1 MIKKLISKK
10 VFVVYFIF
18 IALTWLEAVVNPWLV
33 SRIVELFQQR
43 QLHLLWQ
50 ALVFGV
56 IGNLLIL
63 IGLTGKRY
71 YFAKLIAEFSYHL
84 KQKITQHFLYGQQ
97 IEDEAFLADI
107 EKDVPQLEETYVE
120 PLVIVMASLGF
131 TSISIIYALVT
142 NFYLGLVFV
151 FFYAIPAI
159 FARFGGKQ
167 LDDLSQAKMQANQ
180 RYLQS
185 LTDVLKGIRVI
196 RNYGV
201 QTFFE
206 TRLTAKLSTSTEE
219 NLKFEKKRS
228 LNSFIIN
235 GLDTFCSLIPI
246 IIGGVMC
253 YYQQLSP
260 AQFVAIYLV
269 SYNIGYQFQELAYFL
284 NTIQGSKGLREK
296 YAPILEE
303 VSPSEKKDVDTLFPI
318 TFEDVS
324 FSYEQK
330 PILKHFS
337 CEIRQGEKV
346 VIIGESGVGKTTLLD
361 LLFGDLKPTS
371 GKILFAGQ
379 ELSPAQRK
387 QLIGYVL
394 QDNYCFSELTMA
406 ENIALSTDFKVE
418 SVHQLL
424 QKVQLNKELDQ
435 LPTLSGGERQR
446 MEIARML
453 YHEKNLILAD
463 EVKANLDAQTMAK
476 IDELLF
482 ALPQT
487 IIEVRHHYSKTDLER
502 YDQVIQ
508 LS

>member
-1 MIKKLISKK
+1 M
-10 VFVVYFIF
+10 
-18 IALTWLEAVVNPWLV
+18 
-33 SRIVELFQQR
+33 
-43 QLHLLWQ
+43 
-50 ALVFGV
+50 
-56 IGNLLIL
+56 
-63 IGLTGKRY
+63 
-71 YFAKLIAEFSYHL
+71 
-84 KQKITQHFLYGQQ
+84 
-97 IEDEAFLADI
+97 
-107 EKDVPQLEETYVE
+107 
-120 PLVIVMASLGF
+120 
-131 TSISIIYALVT
+131 
-142 NFYLGLVFV
+142 
-151 FFYAIPAI
+151 
-159 FARFGGKQ
+159 
-167 LDDLSQAKMQANQ
+167 
-180 RYLQS
+180 
-185 LTDVLKGIRVI
+185 
-196 RNYGV
+196 
-201 QTFFE
+201 
-206 TRLTAKLSTSTEE
+206 
-219 NLKFEKKRS
+219 
-228 LNSFIIN
+228 
-235 GLDTFCSLIPI
+235 
-246 IIGGVMC
+246 
-253 YYQQLSP
+253 
-260 AQFVAIYLV
+260 
-269 SYNIGYQFQELAYFL
+269 
-284 NTIQGSKGLREK
+284 
-296 YAPILEE
+296 
-303 VSPSEKKDVDTLFPI
+303 DTLFPI

-406 ENIALSTDFKVE
+406 ENIALSTDYKVE

-463 EVKANLDAQTMAK
+463 EVKANLDTQTMAK

-487 IIEVRHHYSKTDLER
+487 IVEVRHHYSKADLER